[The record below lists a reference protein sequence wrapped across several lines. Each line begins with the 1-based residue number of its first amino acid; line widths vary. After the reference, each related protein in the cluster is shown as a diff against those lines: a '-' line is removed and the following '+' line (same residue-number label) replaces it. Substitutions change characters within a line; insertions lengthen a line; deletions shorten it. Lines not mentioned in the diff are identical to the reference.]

1 MPKKVIIRLA
11 LIAAVILAALL
22 AARLVGGAIFS
33 FVSAAVLT
41 FVVEFVAVALI
52 AMFGFGPIGT
62 KSPSPR
68 NGLVIV
74 AAICVLASLALGGP
88 AGLVGGISGTLATLI
103 YFRGAL

>member
-62 KSPSPR
+62 KSPSPAT
-68 NGLVIV
+68 VWS
-74 AAICVLASLALGGP
+74 SLLPSAFWLRSLWADRP
-88 AGLVGGISGTLATLI
+88 DWWAV
-103 YFRGAL
+103 YPEPWRP